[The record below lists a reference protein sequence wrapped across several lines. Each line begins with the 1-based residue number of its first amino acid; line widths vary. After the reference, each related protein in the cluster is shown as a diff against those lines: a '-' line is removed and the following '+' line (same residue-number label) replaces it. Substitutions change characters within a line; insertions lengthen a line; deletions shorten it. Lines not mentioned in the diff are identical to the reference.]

1 MKKWRYT
8 LTGAAII
15 AAAVATTGCT
25 MKKSDHPSDAGNTGR
40 TEEYRVEDNGNTA
53 VYGPPADYE
62 PEDNKN
68 EEVYGPPEEMDFIQ

>member
-1 MKKWRYT
+1 MKKLRYT

-40 TEEYRVEDNGNTA
+40 TEEYRVADHGNKA
-53 VYGPPADYE
+53 V
-62 PEDNKN
+62 
-68 EEVYGPPEEMDFIQ
+68 